1 MTAVTLVTGG
11 SYAAREAA
19 IAAAI
24 TALRPGMSAFVIL
37 EGLPDG
43 KPDSPLQQAL
53 PPQHVLRIAPG
64 CPCCT
69 GSLTMRVTL
78 NRVLRHAPQHLFI
91 GLADT
96 SHLPQF
102 RAFLRTEAYSRL
114 LTLTEDLHIAS

>member
-1 MTAVTLVTGG
+1 MTAVTLVTGS

-19 IAAAI
+19 IAAAAA
-24 TALRPGMSAFVIL
+24 ALRPGTSAFAIL

-43 KPDSPLQQAL
+43 RPDSPLQQAL
-53 PPQHVLRIAPG
+53 PPQHLLRIAPG

-96 SHLPQF
+96 RHLQQF
-102 RAFLRTEAYSRL
+102 RAFLRTDSYSRL

>member
-1 MTAVTLVTGG
+1 MTNVTLVTGS

-19 IAAAI
+19 IAAA
-24 TALRPGMSAFVIL
+24 LRPGMSAFAIL
-37 EGLPDG
+37 EGLPNG
-43 KPDSPLQQAL
+43 KPGSPLEQAL
-53 PPQHVLRIAPG
+53 PSQRILRIAPG

-96 SHLPQF
+96 SHLQQF
-102 RAFLRTEAYSRL
+102 RDFLRTDSYSRL
-114 LTLTEDLHIAS
+114 LTLTEDLHIAP

>member
-1 MTAVTLVTGG
+1 MTAVTLVTGS

-19 IAAAI
+19 IAAA
-24 TALRPGMSAFVIL
+24 LQPGISASAIL

-53 PPQHVLRIAPG
+53 PAQQIVRIATG

-78 NRVLRHAPQHLFI
+78 NRVLRQAPQHLFI
-91 GLADT
+91 ALADT
-96 SHLPQF
+96 SHLAQF
-102 RAFLRTEAYSRL
+102 RAFLRTDSYSRL

>member
-1 MTAVTLVTGG
+1 MTEVTLVTGS

-19 IAAAI
+19 IAAA
-24 TALRPGMSAFVIL
+24 LRPGVSAFVIL

-43 KPDSPLQQAL
+43 KAGSPLQQAL

-78 NRVLRHAPQHLFI
+78 NRVLRHAPQQLFI
-91 GLADT
+91 GLAAT
-96 SHLPQF
+96 SHLAQF
-102 RAFLRTEAYSRL
+102 RAFLRTDSYSRL

>member
-1 MTAVTLVTGG
+1 MTAVTLVTGS
-11 SYAAREAA
+11 SYAAREAT
-19 IAAAI
+19 IAA
-24 TALRPGMSAFVIL
+24 ALRPGMSAFVIL
-37 EGLPDG
+37 EGFPAG
-43 KPDSPLQQAL
+43 KSDSPLQQAL
-53 PPQHVLRIAPG
+53 PPQHLLRIAPG

-96 SHLPQF
+96 RHLQQF
-102 RAFLRTEAYSRL
+102 RAFLRTDSYSRL

>member
-1 MTAVTLVTGG
+1 MTAVTLVTGS

-19 IAAAI
+19 IAA
-24 TALRPGMSAFVIL
+24 ALRPGMSAFVIL
-37 EGLPDG
+37 EGLPNG

-53 PPQHVLRIAPG
+53 PPRHVLRIASG

-78 NRVLRHAPQHLFI
+78 NRVLRHAPQQLFI
-91 GLADT
+91 SLADT
-96 SHLPQF
+96 GHLQQF
-102 RAFLRTEAYSRL
+102 RTFLRTDSYSRL

>member
-1 MTAVTLVTGG
+1 MTEVTLVTGS

-19 IAAAI
+19 IAAA
-24 TALRPGMSAFVIL
+24 LRPGVSAFVIL

-43 KPDSPLQQAL
+43 KAGSPLQQAL

-78 NRVLRHAPQHLFI
+78 NRVLRHAPQQLFI
-91 GLADT
+91 GLSAT
-96 SHLPQF
+96 SHLAQF
-102 RAFLRTEAYSRL
+102 RAFLRTDSYSRL

>member
-1 MTAVTLVTGG
+1 MTKVTLVTGS

-19 IAAAI
+19 IAAA
-24 TALRPGMSAFVIL
+24 LRPGMSAFAIL
-37 EGLPDG
+37 EGLPNG
-43 KPDSPLQQAL
+43 KPGSPLEQAL
-53 PPQHVLRIAPG
+53 PSQRILRIAPG

-96 SHLPQF
+96 SHLQQF
-102 RAFLRTEAYSRL
+102 RDFLRTDSYSRL
-114 LTLTEDLHIAS
+114 LTLTEDLHIAP

>member
-1 MTAVTLVTGG
+1 MTAVTLVTGS

-19 IAAAI
+19 IAAA
-24 TALRPGMSAFVIL
+24 LRPGVSAFAIL

-53 PPQHVLRIAPG
+53 PPQQIVRIAPG

-78 NRVLRHAPQHLFI
+78 NRVLRQAPQHLFI

-96 SHLPQF
+96 SHLEQF
-102 RAFLRTEAYSRL
+102 RDFLRTDSYSRL

>member
-1 MTAVTLVTGG
+1 MTAVTLVTGS

-24 TALRPGMSAFVIL
+24 AALRPGMSAFVIL

-69 GSLTMRVTL
+69 GSLTMRVTI
-78 NRVLRHAPQHLFI
+78 NRMLRQAPQHLFI

-96 SHLPQF
+96 SHLQQF

>member
-1 MTAVTLVTGG
+1 MTSVTLVTGS

-19 IAAAI
+19 IVA
-24 TALRPGMSAFVIL
+24 ALRPGMSAFAIL

-53 PPQHVLRIAPG
+53 PSQQIVRIAPG

-96 SHLPQF
+96 SHLQQF
-102 RAFLRTEAYSRL
+102 RDFLRTDSYSRL